1 MKMLKKKLG
10 ALVSVLSVLII
21 GSFFATS
28 PAFSD
33 TTLTPNDTS
42 TLGNANIDTS
52 KTGSITLHKYSGEN
66 WSEEYPSGKEITPK
80 AGAQTLDKV
89 PFTIK
94 KLALDLSKPEDVA
107 KIADLK
113 CETGTAKSGTST
125 VNFDNNFAANQQT
138 TANGG
143 VAKFE
148 NLSVG
153 VYLISEDEAPAE
165 LNIVRKAAPFC
176 VMVPT
181 NVSVTAGEAAWLY
194 DVHVYP
200 KNSTTGTK
208 KSVDDSTT
216 PLKENDIVNWTVT
229 GDVPNGSEDVTEF
242 KFTDQLDERLAFD
255 NAANPVVVKSGNTI
269 FEAGDYTVTSE
280 ARTDCKVASD
290 PSKTKCTQVV
300 VEFTQAG
307 LAKLTRSHK
316 GAEVE
321 VTIPTKV
328 GNIGDGKIY
337 NDALLNA
344 NGKEVKTNKVNT
356 VWGQL
361 RIFKY
366 GDNKNQKLSGA
377 EFEIYDV
384 DPATP
389 GATALTTLT
398 TDENGEAFI
407 DSLRVGVRNN
417 ATAVD
422 PTTSQKY
429 WIKEIKAPA
438 GYQIPANAVTEV
450 TVNAGEMAAASYNA
464 EVQNTRPKF
473 NIPLTGGQGQMLILL
488 GGATLLLLAGGGYMV
503 SARLRRT
510 QA

>member
-21 GSFFATS
+21 GSFFAAS
-28 PAFSD
+28 PAFSQ
-33 TTLTPNDTS
+33 PNPTD
-42 TLGNANIDTS
+42 LGNANIDTS

-80 AGAQTLDKV
+80 SGAQTLDGV

-94 KLALDLSKPEDVA
+94 KVALDLSSQDDLA
-107 KIADLK
+107 KIAGLD
-113 CETGTAKSGTST
+113 CSSGTAKSGNTTFGDDGSFT
-125 VNFDNNFAANQQT
+125 ANTQT

-143 VAKFE
+143 TAKFE

-153 VYLISEDEAPAE
+153 VYLITEGDAPEE

-200 KNSTTGTK
+200 KNSTTGTE

-216 PLKENDIVNWTVT
+216 PLKEDDIVNWTVT
-229 GDVPNGSEDVTEF
+229 GDVPNGSEDVTQF
-242 KFTDQLDERLAFD
+242 KFTDQLDERLTFD
-255 NAANPVVVKSGNTI
+255 NAANPVVVKSGNTT
-269 FEAGDYTVTSE
+269 FSAGADYTVTPTKKDSG
-280 ARTDCKVASD
+280 CQVASD
-290 PSKTKCTQVV
+290 ASKTKCTEVV
-300 VEFTQAG
+300 IEFTQAG
-307 LAKLTRSHK
+307 LAKLTQSHK
-316 GAEVE
+316 GAKVE

-337 NDALLNA
+337 NDALLTA
-344 NGKEVKTNKVNT
+344 NGKDVKTNKVNT

-377 EFEIYDV
+377 EFEIYNV
-384 DPATP
+384 DPSTA

-398 TDENGEAFI
+398 TDKNGEAFI

-422 PTTSQKY
+422 ATTSQKY
-429 WIKEIKAPA
+429 WIKEVKAPA

-450 TVNAGEMAAASYNA
+450 TVNAGEMAAASYNV